1 MTRTENRALQFAGKV
16 FLELS
21 VEVLSKALQA
31 GVLVEVHGE
40 QDH

>member
-21 VEVLSKALQA
+21 VDVLSKAIA
-31 GVLVEVHGE
+31 GWRVGGGAW
-40 QDH
+40 